1 MSSPLRNT
9 IALSRAVCLA
19 LYLVCGLTIALIY
32 PWLGFVLRRR
42 ILQSWSGGLLHIC
55 NVRIDIAEDDR
66 LHCLRHGLIVTN
78 HISWLDVF
86 VLNTVMPMRFV
97 AKSEIRRWPVIGWL
111 CARAQT
117 LFIERGKAR
126 SAARINVHLVEL
138 LQQGE
143 CLAIFPE
150 GTTTDGT
157 TVAHFHSSLLQPAI
171 DASSQVHPIAIRYQD
186 ALGAHSSVAAYIDDM
201 SFGTSMW
208 NILNSPG
215 LHVRLIGTP
224 PLDAQEMDRR
234 GLSRAAHRQ
243 IDEALTASVPAKRGS
258 TSIDND
264 PQKSQRCF
272 CTDCGV
278 LLYASGSNQSVSQSA
293 K

>member
-1 MSSPLRNT
+1 VNSPLRKA
-9 IALSRAVCLA
+9 IALFRAARLA
-19 LYLVCGLTIALIY
+19 LHLAYGVTIALIY
-32 PWLGFVLRRR
+32 PWFGFALRRR
-42 ILQSWSGGLLHIC
+42 ILQSWSTGLLHIFS
-55 NVRIDIAEDDR
+55 VRIEMADDDP
-66 LHCLRHGLIVTN
+66 LHTLRHGLIVTN

-86 VLNTVMPMRFV
+86 VLNAVVPMRFV
-97 AKSEIRRWPVIGWL
+97 AKSEVRRWPIIGWL

-126 SAARINVHLVEL
+126 SAARINVHMVAL

-171 DASSQVHPIAIRYQD
+171 DATSLVHPIAVRYQD
-186 ALGAHSSVAAYIDDM
+186 DLGAHSSVAAYIDEM

-208 NILNSPG
+208 NILSSPE

-224 PLDAQEMDRR
+224 PLDAREMDRR
-234 GLSRAAHRQ
+234 SLTRAARQQ

-258 TSIDND
+258 LSIDND
-264 PQKSQRCF
+264 PQESQLCF
-272 CTDCGV
+272 CTDRSV
-278 LLYASGSNQSVSQSA
+278 LLYASDSNKAVPQSV